1 MIIVQDLHK
10 SFGSFAALRGISLTV
25 RRGEIYGFIGQNGAG
40 KTTTMNILTGLSH
53 PTSGNCRVNGHDVR
67 SIRHPSELQIGYLPE
82 NPAFYAWMTAGETLT
97 YLSGT
102 GKADTGRLLEWVG
115 LADAAKRKVGGFS
128 RGMRQRLGIAAALVH
143 DPDLLILDEP
153 SSALDPEGR
162 SDVLRLIREL
172 KQRGKTVFFSTHIL
186 SDVERVCDTV
196 GIIAGGTMRLEKPLL
211 ELQRQHIVPVF
222 DLRLARP
229 CPPDLADDLKNHPL
243 VLAIEENED
252 QLTVTVRDAAAGSV
266 WLMEQLATRNLPVVS
281 LTQHT
286 PTLEDIFIREVNG
299 HETGR
304 A

>member
-40 KTTTMNILTGLSH
+40 KTTTMNILAGLSH
-53 PTSGNCRVNGHDVR
+53 PSSGSCRVNGRDVR

-82 NPAFYAWMTAGETLT
+82 NPAFYAWMTANETLA
-97 YLSGT
+97 YLSGS
-102 GKADTGRLLEWVG
+102 GKTDTARLLEWVG
-115 LADAAKRKVGGFS
+115 LTDAARRKVGGFS
-128 RGMRQRLGIAAALVH
+128 RGMRQRLGLAAALVH

-172 KQRGKTVFFSTHIL
+172 KQRGKTVLLLHPHPQRRGARLRFGRHYRRRCHASGKTAPGAAAAAYCPYF
-186 SDVERVCDTV
+186 RCA
-196 GIIAGGTMRLEKPLL
+196 AGL
-211 ELQRQHIVPVF
+211 
-222 DLRLARP
+222 P
-229 CPPDLADDLKNHPL
+229 CPPDLAISLKAHPL
-243 VLAIEENED
+243 VLAMEEQPD

-266 WLMEQLATRNLPVVS
+266 WLMEQLAARQLAVLS
-281 LTQHT
+281 LTQRA

-299 HETGR
+299 HETGN

>member
-1 MIIVQDLHK
+1 
-10 SFGSFAALRGISLTV
+10 
-25 RRGEIYGFIGQNGAG
+25 
-40 KTTTMNILTGLSH
+40 
-53 PTSGNCRVNGHDVR
+53 
-67 SIRHPSELQIGYLPE
+67 
-82 NPAFYAWMTAGETLT
+82 
-97 YLSGT
+97 
-102 GKADTGRLLEWVG
+102 ADTTRLLAWVG
-115 LADAAKRKVGGFS
+115 LTDAARRKVGGFS

-196 GIIAGGTMRLEKPLL
+196 GIIAGGTMRLEKPLI
-211 ELQRQHIVPVF
+211 ELQRQYIVPVF

-229 CPPDLADDLKNHPL
+229 CPPDLAGDLKNHPL

-266 WLMEQLATRNLPVVS
+266 WLMEQLAAQNLPVVS
-281 LTQHT
+281 LTQRT
-286 PTLEDIFIREVNG
+286 PTLEDIFIQEVNG

>member
-40 KTTTMNILTGLSH
+40 KTTTMNILAGLSH
-53 PTSGNCRVNGHDVR
+53 PSSGSCRVNGRDVR

-82 NPAFYAWMTAGETLT
+82 NPAFYAWMTANETLA
-97 YLSGT
+97 YLSGS
-102 GKADTGRLLEWVG
+102 GKTDTARLLEWVG
-115 LADAAKRKVGGFS
+115 LTDAARRKVGGFS
-128 RGMRQRLGIAAALVH
+128 RGMRQRLGLAAALVH

-186 SDVERVCDTV
+186 SDVERVCDSV
-196 GIIAGGTMRLEKPLL
+196 GIIAGGVMRLEKPLQ
-211 ELQRQHIVPVF
+211 ELQRQHIVPIF
-222 DLRLARP
+222 DVRLACP
-229 CPPDLADDLKNHPL
+229 CPPDLAISLKAHPL
-243 VLAIEENED
+243 VLAMEEQPG

-266 WLMEQLATRNLPVVS
+266 WLMEQLAARQLAVLS
-281 LTQHT
+281 LTQRA

-299 HETGR
+299 HETGN

>member
-40 KTTTMNILTGLSH
+40 KTTTMNILAGLSH
-53 PTSGNCRVNGHDVR
+53 PSSGSCRVNGRDVR

-82 NPAFYAWMTAGETLT
+82 NPGFYAWMTAGETLT

-102 GKADTGRLLEWVG
+102 GKADTTRLLAWVG
-115 LADAAKRKVGGFS
+115 LTDAARRKVGGFS

-196 GIIAGGTMRLEKPLL
+196 GIIAGGTMRLEKPLI
-211 ELQRQHIVPVF
+211 ELQRQYIVPVF

-229 CPPDLADDLKNHPL
+229 CPPDLAGNLKNHPL

-266 WLMEQLATRNLPVVS
+266 WLMEQLAAQNLPVVS
-281 LTQHT
+281 LTQRT
-286 PTLEDIFIREVNG
+286 PTLEDIFIQEVNG